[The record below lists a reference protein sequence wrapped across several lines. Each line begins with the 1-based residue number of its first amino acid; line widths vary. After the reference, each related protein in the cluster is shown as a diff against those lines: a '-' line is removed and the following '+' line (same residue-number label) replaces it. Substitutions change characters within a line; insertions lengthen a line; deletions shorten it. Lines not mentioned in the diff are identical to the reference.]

1 MCFSL
6 HQLAYN
12 ATVNVQI
19 IKTGFFPF
27 QWFLEACVLFSFWLY
42 AGYLKINFSTFT
54 SALSTY
60 LLLISIT
67 LIHLYYCYFLWTMK
81 SLLLLTRGVQKSEAM
96 IAIECILYLQKQ
108 LLFQM
113 VYLIKLFFFIII
125 FSELSCAVSPHKQL
139 EHQANN
145 NIAFCI
151 KYTCENWKNNKKN
164 TWLICVRHRDYIYF
178 QLTESQQQ
186 QMQSI
191 IHCVWGFH

>member
-19 IKTGFFPF
+19 IKTGFFPL

-54 SALSTY
+54 SVLSTY
-60 LLLISIT
+60 LLLMSIISLQLQI
-67 LIHLYYCYFLWTMK
+67 
-81 SLLLLTRGVQKSEAM
+81 LLLSLDYEVLAASHWSSSEVWDNDSNRMHFISAKVAAISNGVSDK
-96 IAIECILYLQKQ
+96 
-108 LLFQM
+108 F
-113 VYLIKLFFFIII
+113 FFFIII
-125 FSELSCAVSPHKQL
+125 FSELSCAVSPHNQL

-164 TWLICVRHRDYIYF
+164 IWLICVRHRDYIYF
-178 QLTESQQQ
+178 QLTESQ
-186 QMQSI
+186 
-191 IHCVWGFH
+191 